1 MGWFGQ
7 PGHTCEK
14 KVWGRL
20 WATFEARF
28 FMFSWAKKILIFF
41 WKNFSVCTEKLH
53 RIRVKNVRKHF
64 GMYFYRGKTSFF
76 RAKNFN
82 LSTKTLWSVLCWL
95 LLWAPNTHDRLYNFR
110 VSPKGY
116 FVLIRFVIWI
126 DFIVIIPKDTIE
138 VTITTITG

>member
-28 FMFSWAKKILIFF
+28 FMFSWAKKNLKFF
-41 WKNFSVCTEKLH
+41 WKFFSVCTEKLH

-64 GMYFYRGKTSFF
+64 GMYFYRGKNSFF

-82 LSTKTLWSVLCWL
+82 VSTKTLWSVLCWL
-95 LLWAPNTHDRLYNFR
+95 LLWPQ
-110 VSPKGY
+110 PKKYGLLKY
-116 FVLIRFVIWI
+116 FTFTALPAWLLTVEIKAFPQTNSSHSR
-126 DFIVIIPKDTIE
+126 
-138 VTITTITG
+138 